1 MPYLLLTS
9 DIGLMISVTSHLDT
23 YFLLRLKNGD
33 EAAFEKIF
41 HDDYNRIVGFCL
53 QFVADK
59 DQAKNLAQEAF
70 IKLWLNR
77 SKIESVNG
85 IRSFLYTSAKSDCL
99 NYIRHQKVVC
109 NYQNK
114 QLQTIESELNCEVL
128 ESFDFDQ
135 LEFLELEKMI
145 SQAINELPE
154 KCRQVFTLSR
164 IERKKNSEIAIELHI
179 SVKAVEANMT
189 RALRSLQVKLAQFLP
204 VILLQLML
212 KNL

>member
-1 MPYLLLTS
+1 MFLPPS
-9 DIGLMISVTSHLDT
+9 PFDA

-33 EAAFEKIF
+33 ETAFEQIF
-41 HDDYNRIVGFCL
+41 QDDFNRIVGFCL

-59 DQAKNLAQEAF
+59 EQAKNLAQEAF

-99 NYIRHQKVVC
+99 NYIRHQKVIS

-114 QLQTIESELNCEVL
+114 KLQIIEDELNREVL

-145 SQAINELPE
+145 GQAINELSE
-154 KCRQVFTLSR
+154 KCRQVFMLSR
-164 IERKKNSEIAIELHI
+164 IEGKKNSEIAIELNI

-189 RALRSLQVKLAQFLP
+189 RALKTLQVKLAEYLP
-204 VILLQLML
+204 VILIQLIL